1 MWLPSQEVVFILEGN
16 GGEKLEGVQIENGKC
31 FGHPGTLQWWNGATA
46 VKGREHFLMF
56 REWKMLSF
64 HTWLAV

>member
-1 MWLPSQEVVFILEGN
+1 MPSQEVVFILEGN

-31 FGHPGTLQWWNGATA
+31 FGHPGTMQWWNGATA

-56 REWKMLSF
+56 RE
-64 HTWLAV
+64 